1 MNDEIPEA
9 EPESAVEKT
18 ANIQLLRCNSCGHIV
33 EPESKFCSACGGPL
47 ADETHALPVV
57 EDSDP
62 LLSANDSVLV
72 EVEDEGAV
80 LVVRRG
86 PHEGARFPL
95 SGDQVTVGRSQD
107 AVIFLDDVTVS
118 RRHAELFRDEK
129 LWCVVDNRSLNG
141 TYVNRSRIDRHVLSH
156 GDEVQ
161 IGKYRFVFYQ
171 VGL

>member
-1 MNDEIPEA
+1 MNDDIREA
-9 EPESAVEKT
+9 EPESVVEKT
-18 ANIQLLRCNSCGHIV
+18 ANIQLLRCSSCGHVV
-33 EPESKFCSACGGPL
+33 EPGSKFCSACGGPL
-47 ADETHALPVV
+47 DDDTHVLPVV
-57 EDSDP
+57 QESDP
-62 LLSANDSVLV
+62 LLSADDSIPL
-72 EVEDEGAV
+72 EVDNEGAV

-107 AVIFLDDVTVS
+107 AAIFLDDVTVS
-118 RRHAELFRDEK
+118 RRHAELFRDESA
-129 LWCVVDNRSLNG
+129 WCVVDNRSLNG

-171 VGL
+171 VGS